1 MRIMPGGIIRK
12 LKINSCAY
20 SGGPTEIQKPGV
32 IPSVQALEV
41 RDDHQCNILLERVG
55 QEEEDIR
62 STWPH
67 STCGMRLLEC
77 WFIALCRLIE

>member
-62 STWPH
+62 STWPQH
-67 STCGMRLLEC
+67 LWKEAAGVLVYCIVS
-77 WFIALCRLIE
+77 FN